1 MPLRAKLLAIICL
14 FTNPAVTEQQMRQ
27 CEVMLVSR
35 KQKKKPFKLADLRD
49 FTFPRDPFH
58 ITHSHWY
65 TVIMK
70 YWLYLLQGA
79 TSDGKQAVMWLRI
92 HTETETSA
100 DRIQESL
107 TTIAES
113 RNFPFHSQICRCH
126 AEYFI
131 TEGEECTLEVYIVSV
146 QSTVCTVMS
155 WISAAGTHLQ
165 AFWRINYPSS
175 FYSELIDWW
184 MFILLTVLQPVCK
197 NCIHL
202 YCIAYWFSCHVVLK
216 VEEQRGYEATDSSQ
230 LLRLASLLG
239 RRYIKANEY
248 I

>member
-49 FTFPRDPFH
+49 FTFPRDPFQ

-146 QSTVCTVMS
+146 QSTVCAVMS
-155 WISAAGTHLQ
+155 WISAAGTHTGVLTYKLP
-165 AFWRINYPSS
+165 FIFLFRT
-175 FYSELIDWW
+175 DWL
-184 MFILLTVLQPVCK
+184 MDVYTI
-197 NCIHL
+197 
-202 YCIAYWFSCHVVLK
+202 
-216 VEEQRGYEATDSSQ
+216 DSSATSVQ
-230 LLRLASLLG
+230 ELHSSILYSLLIFLSCG
-239 RRYIKANEY
+239 VESWGAARIRSHWQFAAAASGIVAGPT
-248 I
+248 IH